1 MAKLIM
7 MVGPSYSGKS
17 TISEELALKE
27 DAMIVSSDRIREEWY
42 GNEAIQGNNQKIF
55 QEVHNRIKKFLKLDV
70 SVIYDA
76 TNLSAKRRMAFLK
89 DLVHSNIDCIKEC
102 HVVVADLDT
111 INNRMKSRLR
121 KVPYDVVKRQLM
133 NFQCPHEYEG
143 WDMIV
148 LHNTGAKCDPESL
161 LRQCEGVAH
170 DNHHHTL
177 DIAEHMKAA
186 FEKYCEV
193 HYVLDT
199 ILMFA
204 IRYHDVGKYYTKIFQ
219 KSNGDPSEEAHYFGH
234 QNFGAYILLCS
245 GCCMKDSQVLRLA
258 AIVTYHMEHY
268 LRDDEQMRAFY
279 DMIGEEL
286 SADLKTVA
294 FCDKM
299 AH

>member
-89 DLVHSNIDCIKEC
+89 DLAHSNIDCIKEC
-102 HVVVADLDT
+102 HVVVADLET

-121 KVPYDVVKRQLM
+121 RVPYEVVKRQLM

-143 WDMIV
+143 WDEIV
-148 LHNTGAKCDPESL
+148 LHNTGSKCDAEQL

-170 DNHHHTL
+170 DNHHHSL

-186 FEKYCEV
+186 FEFYRDT
-193 HYVLDT
+193 HYVIDT
-199 ILMFA
+199 VLWFA

-219 KSNGDPSEEAHYFGH
+219 KIDGTPTTEAHFYGH
-234 QNFGAYILLCS
+234 QHYGAYLLLCS
-245 GCCMKDSQVLRLA
+245 GCCMSDEQVLRLA

-268 LRDDEQMRAFY
+268 LRNEEQMKAFY
-279 DMIGEEL
+279 ELIGPAL
-286 SADLKTVA
+286 SADLMA
-294 FCDKM
+294 MAQCDKA